1 MRSKLKIIWSR
12 ESINRTDQIIIF
24 LKENWTDKVVLD
36 FLEDIKSFEEIVSN
50 FPEIYPES
58 QIKKGYRRAVINR
71 QISILYSIE
80 NKSILIHTLFDNRQN
95 PDKLRK

>member
-80 NKSILIHTLFDNRQN
+80 NKSILIHTLFDNRQD
-95 PDKLRK
+95 PDKMRK